1 MAFMLLIF
9 VRVFL
14 LLVTEGSLIDKS
26 ASHNISLN
34 SSLTPDTNPSWLS
47 PSGLFAFGFYRQDDG
62 FAVGIWLTSKPNITV
77 VWTAN
82 QDDPPL
88 SSNSSIELTVDGWLL
103 VHTTTGKQN
112 LTTDQTDPATSASM
126 LDSGNFVLYNHSDF
140 IWESFDYP
148 CDTLLEGQALYRES
162 KLVSSVSASQ
172 HSSGRFGLYMQPDGN
187 LVAYLVNSSHWPEDA
202 YWSSGTF
209 SFSSTLNLDNSS
221 GSLYLTVYDGTRKTL
236 YDPPSSSRLNK
247 TETVVYHATLNPYG
261 NFVLRSTIFTTHSS
275 LTETRT
281 EWVALQDPCDVK
293 GVCGINSYCSSTAGN
308 DTIPECHCFPG
319 FLFFDNTT
327 NGKFLGCYRN
337 FTDEEACSQRL
348 KLSYSIT
355 TMDNMSLGIHPYYV
369 MKLTQEACS
378 KSCMDDC
385 YCWVAVYST
394 GLCKLLKAPIIY
406 AAHRKSGVNYALFI
420 KTSSLNYQVQGVQR
434 PLPAPP
440 QKISVVVERKK
451 LVSILAITLAFL
463 AILCTVMAISTFFF
477 YRMHVH
483 RYASISENVNYGLI
497 SDHFTLRSFSF
508 DELHKATDGFK
519 ELISRNSIGD
529 VYKGFISD
537 GKKAVAVKR
546 LHRMFDGGEFRAEI
560 TAIAQTHHRNLV
572 RLLGFCIHGA
582 TKLLVYEFMS
592 NGSLAD
598 LLLDSETH
606 PGWKER
612 VRLALDVARGILYLH
627 EECETRII
635 HCNINPNNILFDE
648 LWTAKISDFG
658 LSKLLRPNQSG
669 TLTGVR
675 GTRGY
680 LAPEWHKNILIS
692 TKVDIYSF
700 GVLLLEILCCSG
712 ETEIDISSDDKIRL
726 STWVYN
732 CFVNKELDRL
742 TGDEEVDICMCEKM
756 VKVGLLCIQDDPD
769 ARPSIKDVILML
781 EGTTDIPTPPSPTP
795 LI

>member
-1 MAFMLLIF
+1 M
-9 VRVFL
+9 
-14 LLVTEGSLIDKS
+14 
-26 ASHNISLN
+26 H
-34 SSLTPDTNPSWLS
+34 
-47 PSGLFAFGFYRQDDG
+47 
-62 FAVGIWLTSKPNITV
+62 
-77 VWTAN
+77 
-82 QDDPPL
+82 
-88 SSNSSIELTVDGWLL
+88 
-103 VHTTTGKQN
+103 
-112 LTTDQTDPATSASM
+112 
-126 LDSGNFVLYNHSDF
+126 
-140 IWESFDYP
+140 
-148 CDTLLEGQALYRES
+148 
-162 KLVSSVSASQ
+162 
-172 HSSGRFGLYMQPDGN
+172 
-187 LVAYLVNSSHWPEDA
+187 
-202 YWSSGTF
+202 
-209 SFSSTLNLDNSS
+209 
-221 GSLYLTVYDGTRKTL
+221 DGTRKTL
-236 YDPPSSSRLNK
+236 YDPSSSSQLNK
-247 TETVVYHATLNPYG
+247 NETVVYHATLNPHG
-261 NFVLRSTIFTTHSS
+261 NFVLHSTIFTIPSSS

-308 DTIPECHCFPG
+308 DTIPECHCFPD
-319 FLFFDNTT
+319 FLFFDNTI
-327 NGKFLGCYRN
+327 NGKFLGCYRT
-337 FTDEEACSQRL
+337 FTDEEACSQKL
-348 KLSYSIT
+348 KHSYSIT
-355 TMDNMSLGIHPYYV
+355 TMDNMSLGIQPYSV

-385 YCWVAVYST
+385 YCWVAVYSI

-406 AAHRKSGVNYALFI
+406 AAHTKSGVYALFI
-420 KTSSLNYQVQGVQR
+420 KVQGVQR
-434 PLPAPP
+434 PPP
-440 QKISVVVERKK
+440 QKISVEVDRKK
-451 LVSILAITLAFL
+451 LVSILAIALAFL

-483 RYASISENVNYGLI
+483 RYGSISENVDFGLS

-519 ELISRNSIGD
+519 ELISRNSIGE

-537 GKKAVAVKR
+537 GKKVVAVKR
-546 LHRMFDGGEFRAEI
+546 LHRMFEGGGFRAEI

-598 LLLDSETH
+598 LLLESETH

-635 HCNINPNNILFDE
+635 HCNINPDNILFDE
-648 LWTAKISDFG
+648 SWTAKISDFG

-680 LAPEWHKNILIS
+680 LAPEWHKNTLIS

-712 ETEIDISSDDKIRL
+712 ETEIDISSDNKISL

-742 TGDEEVDICMCEKM
+742 TGEEEVDICMCEKM
-756 VKVGLLCIQDDPD
+756 VKVGLLCIQDDPA

-781 EGTTDIPTPPSPTP
+781 EGTIDIPNPPSPTP
-795 LI
+795 SLI